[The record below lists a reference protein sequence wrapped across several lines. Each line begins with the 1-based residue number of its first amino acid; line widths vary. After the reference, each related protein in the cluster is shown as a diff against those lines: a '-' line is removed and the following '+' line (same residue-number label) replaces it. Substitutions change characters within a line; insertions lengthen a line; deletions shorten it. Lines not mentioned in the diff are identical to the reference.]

1 MMALSRWK
9 VIAVL
14 AATIFSI
21 LFTLPNVLP
30 AQARA
35 ALPGFLQKTVNLG
48 LDLQGGVYLLLEV
61 DTAAL
66 RNERVI
72 NTVEDVR
79 TTLRNERILFT
90 DLGQVQGVVTV
101 RITDPGEVERAAKAL
116 RQTVAVPSPA
126 TGQPAIT
133 VSVQPDQ
140 RLRLT
145 FSEQAME
152 AEARDAVS
160 QSIEIIRRR
169 IDELGTREPSI
180 TRQGANRIVI
190 QAPGESDPQRLRD
203 VIGRTAKLS
212 FHMVDVTADPAAAVS
227 GRVPPGSQVLLDDN
241 GQPIVVRRRALVS
254 GEMLTDAYPTFD
266 EFGRPAVGFRFDSQG
281 ARRFGDATRQNVG
294 KPFAIVLDDK
304 VVSAPVIQTPILTG
318 SGQITGSFSQQEVN
332 DLVLLLD
339 AGALPAPLKVEAQQT
354 VGAELGADAVEAGK
368 ISTTIGFVAILI
380 FMVLAYGFLFG
391 GISVIA
397 LLINGLLIIAAMSAI
412 GATLTLPG
420 IAGLILTLAVAVDA
434 NVLIYERMRDEIR
447 AGRSVLAAMDAGFA
461 RAMTTILD
469 ANITT
474 LLAALI
480 MFALGSGAVKGFA
493 VTLSIGVVTSVFT
506 AVYVTQVLLALWFRS
521 ARPKSLPIV

>member
-9 VIAVL
+9 VLAVL
-14 AATIFSI
+14 GVTLFAI
-21 LFTLPNVLP
+21 LFTIPNLIP
-30 AQARA
+30 AQTRA
-35 ALPGFLQKTVNLG
+35 SLPGFMQKTVNLG

-66 RNERVI
+66 RSERLI

-79 TTLRNERILFT
+79 TTLRNERIQFT
-90 DLGQVQGVVTV
+90 DLGQVQGQVLV
-101 RITDPGEVERAAKAL
+101 RITDPGQVDRAARAL
-116 RQTVAVPSPA
+116 RDTVGAPLPT
-126 TGQPAIT
+126 TGQPAVN
-133 VSVQPDQ
+133 VSTQPEQ

-145 FSEQAME
+145 FSEQAMD

-169 IDELGTREPSI
+169 IDEMGTREPSI

-212 FHMVDVTADPAAAVS
+212 FHMVDVSADPVAAAA
-227 GRVPPGSQVLLDDN
+227 GRVPPGSQVLVDDQ
-241 GQPIVVRRRALVS
+241 GAPMVVRRRALVS

-281 ARRFGDATRQNVG
+281 ARRFADATRQNIG

-304 VVSAPVIQTPILTG
+304 IVSAPVIQTPILGG

-368 ISTTIGFVAILI
+368 ISTGVGFVSILI
-380 FMVLAYGFLFG
+380 FMVLSYGFLFG

-397 LLINGLLIIAAMSAI
+397 LIINALLILASMSAI

-447 AGRSVLAAMDAGFA
+447 SGRSVLSAMDAGFA